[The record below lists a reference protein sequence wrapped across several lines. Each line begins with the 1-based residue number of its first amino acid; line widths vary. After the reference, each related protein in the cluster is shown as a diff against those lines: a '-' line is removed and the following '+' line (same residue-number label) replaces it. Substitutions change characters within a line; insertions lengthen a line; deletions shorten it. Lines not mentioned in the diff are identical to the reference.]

1 MSNLDE
7 AWEGERLLSIAG
19 VGVRLRLGAPDLAEA
34 VDTRTAVYQCHAQP
48 PGTYDLTVAQ
58 GARGTVDDAMRQS
71 FSRVTPT
78 SFRLNR
84 EEHLAGA
91 LSLADR
97 SGQVSLAANRFA
109 VDSLLRLLLN
119 LELPR
124 VGGSLIHAAG
134 VVWGDQAL
142 VFPGVSGAG
151 KSTLAANVGGEPLLT
166 DEMVA
171 VRPVDGAWRAFG
183 TPFHGDL
190 EITPQAVDRPL
201 RAIVFPDRSL
211 PTGMAPL
218 SRGAAAGR
226 LMETLVNY
234 GDDPATDRL
243 LLDVAVELATDVPCF
258 TLSYRKTDPVRPL
271 IQAGLDP

>member
-1 MSNLDE
+1 MVRF
-7 AWEGERLLSIAG
+7 ER
-19 VGVRLRLGAPDLAEA
+19 
-34 VDTRTAVYQCHAQP
+34 
-48 PGTYDLTVAQ
+48 
-58 GARGTVDDAMRQS
+58 
-71 FSRVTPT
+71 
-78 SFRLNR
+78 
-84 EEHLAGA
+84 
-91 LSLADR
+91 
-97 SGQVSLAANRFA
+97 GQVTERW
-109 VDSLLRLLLN
+109 
-119 LELPR
+119 
-124 VGGSLIHAAG
+124 GSL
-134 VVWGDQAL
+134 VN
-142 VFPGVSGAG
+142 PGLPIPG
-151 KSTLAANVGGEPLLT
+151 KVKELTGIT